1 MTSAVRLLPAA
12 DADID
17 QAALYIARDSI
28 EHALRFY
35 DSIDATLRLL
45 SEHSERGSPQH
56 FDHPRLQGIRRC
68 IVIGFRNHLIFYRIE
83 AEVIEII
90 RVLHGA
96 RDIPAILTDEP
107 IQEEE

>member
-35 DSIDATLRLL
+35 DSEAMWRSD
-45 SEHSERGSPQH
+45 
-56 FDHPRLQGIRRC
+56 PRL
-68 IVIGFRNHLIFYRIE
+68 HPHE
-83 AEVIEII
+83 
-90 RVLHGA
+90 HGVS
-96 RDIPAILTDEP
+96 PSG
-107 IQEEE
+107 